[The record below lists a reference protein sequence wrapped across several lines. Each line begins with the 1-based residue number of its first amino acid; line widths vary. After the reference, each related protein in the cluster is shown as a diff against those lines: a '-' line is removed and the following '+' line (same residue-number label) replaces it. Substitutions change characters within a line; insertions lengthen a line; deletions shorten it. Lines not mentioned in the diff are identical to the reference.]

1 MAEITRWSTMKST
14 RLFSTRDPGSEQVE
28 LRERVIVRSLTTQRL
43 DVAVLRDLVA
53 ALDEAQVPD
62 RTAVT
67 AVLADGRV
75 TQLIVEAE
83 LDPGPPAAVDGSA
96 EEPR

>member
-1 MAEITRWSTMKST
+1 MKST
-14 RLFSTRDPGSEQVE
+14 RLFSARAPGSEQVE
-28 LRERVIVRSLTTQRL
+28 LRERVIVRSQTTQRL

-67 AVLADGRV
+67 ATLADGRV
-75 TQLIVEAE
+75 TQLNVEAE
-83 LDPGPPAAVDGSA
+83 LDPEPQTAAAPPAEG
-96 EEPR
+96 PQ